1 MRNIWKRVVAVALS
15 LALCLSFAGCYDEN
29 KTWAARQGDDQLP
42 IGGYIYYLY
51 SAYMEAAN
59 KVGTDTSVLD
69 SEIEGQDATQWIK
82 DLAMK
87 YLKAYYYVGDKF
99 EEYGLE
105 ITEEDQQ
112 QVEST
117 TNNVWS
123 YYQSTMEPMG
133 ISRASFEQAYSLFGI
148 KQQKL
153 MAAMYGEGGELA
165 LEDGAIEE
173 YYCGAYTNYEYFY
186 ASLSTTNDEGESVS
200 LSDEEKTAL
209 KEQLDEYVD
218 KINKGDMTLSEAA
231 DDYAKDSGTESSY
244 MGPMAVKSDNL
255 SSEVFD
261 GLNSV
266 DEDEATVV
274 ETTTGYL
281 VLRKLSIKDYYDE
294 NVAGN
299 EEQLSSLLSEM
310 KGKEFNDYVLEQA
323 SSVEGIE
330 LNQAAIDSIK
340 VTSLVSD
347 SNRNGTSSEESA
359 ESSSAEE
366 SSNSESSASS
376 EASSDQETTSSE
388 STSSEG

>member
-1 MRNIWKRVVAVALS
+1 M
-15 LALCLSFAGCYDEN
+15 
-29 KTWAARQGDDQLP
+29 
-42 IGGYIYYLY
+42 
-51 SAYMEAAN
+51 
-59 KVGTDTSVLD
+59 
-69 SEIEGQDATQWIK
+69 
-82 DLAMK
+82 
-87 YLKAYYYVGDKF
+87 
-99 EEYGLE
+99 
-105 ITEEDQQ
+105 
-112 QVEST
+112 
-117 TNNVWS
+117 
-123 YYQSTMEPMG
+123 
-133 ISRASFEQAYSLFGI
+133 
-148 KQQKL
+148 
-153 MAAMYGEGGELA
+153 
-165 LEDGAIEE
+165 
-173 YYCGAYTNYEYFY
+173 
-186 ASLSTTNDEGESVS
+186 
-200 LSDEEKTAL
+200 
-209 KEQLDEYVD
+209 D

-231 DDYAKDSGTESSY
+231 DDYAKDSGNESSY

-255 SSEVFD
+255 SSEVFN

-266 DEDEATVV
+266 DEDEATIV